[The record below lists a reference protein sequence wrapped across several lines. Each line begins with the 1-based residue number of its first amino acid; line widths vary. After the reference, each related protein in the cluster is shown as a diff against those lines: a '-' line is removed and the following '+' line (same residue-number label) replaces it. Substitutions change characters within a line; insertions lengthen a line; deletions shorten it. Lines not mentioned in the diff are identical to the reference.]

1 MDLFPHAFETER
13 LRYERLDAAMDA
25 FELYEHMGTD
35 AFERLSEHISKDRHH
50 HPKDTLD
57 YLEESAE
64 QWEAGDRAN
73 WAMFPR
79 DGEAG
84 ANEAPRA
91 SDSRAG
97 EARET
102 GAFAGVASLIPL
114 WDRRTARLGVW
125 LLEEYHGRGYA
136 GERADA
142 LVSLAFDRLDL
153 ELVAAGHTDENDASK
168 HAIRKYVDRWGGEY
182 EGVLRNW
189 VVLDDEPRDLH
200 RYTISADEYA
210 AADADVDL
218 VVEERLED

>member
-1 MDLFPHAFETER
+1 MDLFPPAFETER
-13 LRYERLDAAMDA
+13 LRYERLDVAMDA

-57 YLEESAE
+57 YLEGSAE

-84 ANEAPRA
+84 A
-91 SDSRAG
+91 G
-97 EARET
+97 E
-102 GAFAGVASLIPL
+102 FAGVASLIPL

-125 LLEEYHGRGYA
+125 LLSDYHGRGYA

-142 LVSLAFDRLDL
+142 LVSLSFDRLDL
-153 ELVAAGHTDENDASK
+153 ELVAAGHTDGNDASRK
-168 HAIRKYVDRWGGEY
+168 AIEKYVDRWGGEY

-189 VVLDDEPRDLH
+189 LVLDDEPRDLH
-200 RYTISADEYA
+200 RYSISREEYA
-210 AADADVDL
+210 AADVDVDL
-218 VVEERLED
+218 AVEETLED

>member
-1 MDLFPHAFETER
+1 MDLFPAAFETER

-25 FELYEHMGTD
+25 LELYEHTGTD

-64 QWEAGDRAN
+64 QWREGDRAN

-84 ANEAPRA
+84 A
-91 SDSRAG
+91 G
-97 EARET
+97 E
-102 GAFAGVASLIPL
+102 FAGVASLIPL

-142 LVSLAFDRLDL
+142 LLSLSFDRLDL
-153 ELVAAGHTDENDASK
+153 ELVAAGHTDGNDASRK
-168 HAIRKYVDRWGGEY
+168 AIEKYVDRWGGEY

-189 VVLDDEPRDLH
+189 IVLDDEPRDLH
-200 RYTISADEYA
+200 RYSISADEYA
-210 AADADVDL
+210 TADVDVDL
-218 VVEERLED
+218 AVEERLED